1 MRVDR
6 IETLHCDGGWR
17 VFSFLKIT
25 TDTGLVGWSEF
36 NECYGSRGLSAVIA
50 GLADLLVGTD
60 PRFVTRLSSLLQART
75 RQVRGGIAQQ
85 AIAAIENALLDIT
98 AKDLGVPV
106 SALFGGPIRNRLRLY
121 WSHCGSYR
129 LQHSGLIR
137 AAPIRGLDDL
147 KSLGQEVADRGFT
160 ALKTNV
166 FDFGPLG
173 PRMIMPGFAWSPGYP
188 ELNVSAEVID
198 MMTAQLA
205 ALRDGAGREMG
216 IMLDLNY
223 NFKTEGFIR
232 AAHAL
237 APFDLLWLELDTT
250 DPAALARIRNAAPM
264 PIASGESLFGI
275 RQHLAFLEHGA
286 LDVAIIDVVWNGFR
300 EAIGIA
306 AIANAYETNAAPHNF
321 FGPLA
326 TLISAHF
333 CAAIPNFRIMEI
345 DVDDVPW
352 RDDLLTQPPVIEH
365 GHLVVPTAPGWGAE
379 VNEDTV
385 RNHPPHW

>member
-1 MRVDR
+1 MRVDH

-36 NECYGSRGLSAVIA
+36 NESYGSRGLSAVIA
-50 GLADLLVGTD
+50 GHAELITGHD
-60 PRFVTRLSSLLQART
+60 PRLVTRLSSLLQART

-85 AIAAIENALLDIT
+85 AIAAIENALLDIK

-106 SALFGGPIRNRLRLY
+106 FDLFGGAVRDRLRLY

-129 LQHSGLIR
+129 LQHAGVIGV
-137 AAPIRGLDDL
+137 APVRSLDDL
-147 KSLGQEVADRGFT
+147 TSLGQEVAGRGFT

-166 FDFGPLG
+166 FDFRAAA
-173 PRMIMPGFAWSPGYP
+173 PRMIMPGFAWSTGYP
-188 ELNVSAEVID
+188 ELNITPEVLD
-198 MMTAQLA
+198 MMAAQLA
-205 ALRDGAGREMG
+205 ALRDGAGHKTG

-232 AAHAL
+232 AARAL
-237 APFDLLWLELDTT
+237 APFDLLWLELDTSE
-250 DPAALARIRNAAPM
+250 PAALARIRAAAPM

-275 RQHLAFLEHGA
+275 RQHRPFLDHGA
-286 LDVAIIDVVWNGFR
+286 MDVMIIDIVWNGFR
-300 EAIGIA
+300 EALSIA
-306 AIANAYETNAAPHNF
+306 AIAEAHEVNVAPHNF

-333 CAAIPNFRIMEI
+333 CAAVPNFRIMEI

-352 RDDLLTQPPVIEH
+352 RDELVTHPPKIEQ
-365 GHLVVPTAPGWGAE
+365 GHLTVPTGPGWGAE
-379 VNEDTV
+379 VDEGVV
-385 RNHPPHW
+385 RSHPPR

>member
-1 MRVDR
+1 MRVNQ

-50 GLADLLVGTD
+50 GLAGLITGND
-60 PRFVTRLSSLLQART
+60 PRLVTRLSSLLQART

-85 AIAAIENALLDIT
+85 AIAAIENALLDIK

-106 SALFGGPIRNRLRLY
+106 VNLFGGAVRDQLRLY
-121 WSHCGSYR
+121 WSHCGAYR
-129 LQHSGLIR
+129 LQHAGLIGV
-137 AAPIRGLDDL
+137 APVRSLDDL
-147 KSLGQEVADRGFT
+147 SSLGQEVAGRAFT

-166 FDFGPLG
+166 FDFRP
-173 PRMIMPGFAWSPGYP
+173 PEPSMIMPGFAWSTGYP
-188 ELNVSAEVID
+188 ELNITPEVLG

-205 ALRDGAGREMG
+205 ALREGAGHEMG

-223 NFKTEGFIR
+223 NFKTEGFLR
-232 AAHAL
+232 AARTL
-237 APFDLLWLELDTT
+237 APFDLLWLELDTS
-250 DPAALARIRNAAPM
+250 DPTALARIRAAAPM

-275 RQHLAFLEHGA
+275 RQHRPFLEHSA
-286 LDVAIIDVVWNGFR
+286 VDVAIIDVVWNGFR
-300 EAIGIA
+300 EALGIA
-306 AIANAYETNAAPHNF
+306 AIADAHEVNVAPHNF

-345 DVDDVPW
+345 DVNDVPW
-352 RDDLLTQPPVIEH
+352 RDELVTHPPVIDR
-365 GHLVVPTAPGWGAE
+365 GHLVVPTGAGWGAE
-379 VNEDTV
+379 VNEDVLRT
-385 RNHPPHW
+385 HPPRW